1 MPSPTF
7 RLKIKDY
14 DEDGR
19 IVTIQEKEMYNLDGQ
34 KTAADGV
41 REPIKGIKTFEAP
54 QMTSAISIK
63 PDGRGRICKD
73 ALGYMHN
80 NANNVQ
86 YNGTLVGL
94 YGSPFAAAHG
104 LPIMENNFNRVI
116 ALFAARKLIEQN
128 WLNDNDEYM
137 VPNEPHQDYQQY
149 VNDSIVFSLFHSASN
164 QSSLRNIQ
172 YKEKTWNI
180 FNQFFF
186 MSVEEMKSLA
196 TTHNFPELFNDT
208 IGKTDSFVFKKL
220 SQVTLSE
227 DAQNILKMA
236 QELVRKSFPLR
247 QAAHEIA
254 PEYHLNAWD
263 QGWYAIR
270 NGILKEQFKDDYKA
284 FTDAYKAFGN
294 RLRPLVY
301 TLGFLKK

>member
-1 MPSPTF
+1 MPTSF
-7 RLKIKDY
+7 KLKIKDY
-14 DEDGR
+14 SDDGR
-19 IVTIQEKEMYNLDGQ
+19 IVTIGEKEVYNLDGL
-34 KTAADGV
+34 KNAKDWVFDHV
-41 REPIKGIKTFEAP
+41 RKIKAFDAP
-54 QMTSAISIK
+54 QMSNAITVK
-63 PDGRGRICKD
+63 PDGYGKLIPN
-73 ALGYMHN
+73 ALGYFYSN
-80 NANNVQ
+80 GNNV
-86 YNGTLVGL
+86 YFNPTNVSIFTSTFSGKNGCSINADNINKV
-94 YGSPFAAAHG
+94 F
-104 LPIMENNFNRVI
+104 
-116 ALFAARKLIEQN
+116 ALFTARKLIESN
-128 WLNDNDEYM
+128 WINQKDEYM
-137 VPNEPHQDYQQY
+137 VPNESHPDYQQY

-220 SQVTLSE
+220 SQVTLSP

-301 TLGFLKK
+301 TLGFLRK